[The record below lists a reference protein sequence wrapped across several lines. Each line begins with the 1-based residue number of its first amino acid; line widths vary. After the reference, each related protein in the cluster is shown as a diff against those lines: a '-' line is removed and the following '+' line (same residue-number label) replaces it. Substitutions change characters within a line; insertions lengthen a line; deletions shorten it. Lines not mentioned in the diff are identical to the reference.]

1 MSKTSKAT
9 KNKRKAFAFELPKGI
24 CRNCGKLG
32 PHFAPPSLGEDGF
45 YICKEIKAE
54 QTASASNQNLS
65 FAHS

>member
-9 KNKRKAFAFELPKGI
+9 KNKRKAFAFELPKAI
-24 CRNCGKLG
+24 CGNCGKAG

-45 YICKEIKAE
+45 YICESIKAE

-65 FAHS
+65 SARS